1 MASDNQPIRGFV
13 TLTAGGGAKPQGRIF
28 RINATLAGDVIVVL
42 HDGST
47 ETITFPVGYS
57 AYPYQVVSVT
67 STTGTATF
75 ANGL

>member
-1 MASDNQPIRGFV
+1 MSSENQPVRGFIA
-13 TLTAGGGAKPQGRIF
+13 LTAGGGAKPQGRIF
-28 RINATLAGDVIVVL
+28 RISATVAGDAVVVM

-47 ETITFPVGYS
+47 ETITYPIGYT